1 MKKFKRFAASALAVF
16 VLSASLAGCAVTKTT
31 SLATVDGETVT
42 ADDFYQYFPSV
53 QSSMLSEAGI
63 NTSDSDAIANFWK
76 STEIE
81 GKNALTVAKERA
93 LNEAVNAVVQTKTA
107 EKMGITLT
115 EDDKKQI
122 SDYKTSTIQ
131 QSYGSKS
138 NFVSHLKEMNTTE
151 AAYDKALTASLISS
165 KLYSEVSKGDE
176 YKIDEKKAE
185 EELKNGEKITAKHIL
200 FSTVDSQT
208 GQSYDD
214 AKKSEVKKNA
224 EDTLEKIKSGADFD
238 ALMQELSEDPGLAQ
252 NPDGYTFGKG
262 EMVAPFEEAAF
273 ALKEGEVSGIVESN
287 FGYHIIKRVP
297 LTISQ
302 SDIDSKIKEMQ
313 SKVFEEQIDKWKAD
327 MEVSIDEKALAKIKA
342 N

>member
-1 MKKFKRFAASALAVF
+1 MIAS
-16 VLSASLAGCAVTKTT
+16 SLAGCAITKTV

-42 ADDFYQYFPSV
+42 ANDFYQYFPSV

-63 NTSDSDAIANFWK
+63 NTSDSDAVAKFWK

-93 LNEAVNAVVQTKTA
+93 LNQAVNAVVQTKTA
-107 EKMGITLT
+107 EKMGISLT
-115 EDDKKQI
+115 EDEKKQI
-122 SDYKTSTIQ
+122 SDYKISTIQ

-138 NFVSHLKEMNTTE
+138 AFLDHLKEMNTTE
-151 AAYDKALTASLISS
+151 AAFDKAVTASLISS
-165 KLYSEVSKGDE
+165 KLFSEVSKGDE

-185 EELKNGEKITAKHIL
+185 DELKNGDKITAKHIL
-200 FSTVDSQT
+200 ITTVDPQT
-208 GQSYDD
+208 NQPYDD
-214 AKKSEVKKNA
+214 TKKAEAKKTA
-224 EDTLEKIKSGADFD
+224 EDALEKIKSGADFD
-238 ALMQELSEDPGLAQ
+238 SLMNELSEDPGLAQ

-273 ALKEGEVSGIVESN
+273 ALKENEVSGIVESD

-297 LTISQ
+297 LKISQ
-302 SDIDSKIKEMQ
+302 TDIENKIKEMQ
-313 SKVFEEQIDKWKAD
+313 NDIFENQIEKWKSD
-327 MEVSIDEKALAKIKA
+327 MDVSIDEKALAKIKA

>member
-1 MKKFKRFAASALAVF
+1 MIAS
-16 VLSASLAGCAVTKTT
+16 SLAGCAITKTV

-42 ADDFYQYFPSV
+42 ANDFYQYFPSV

-63 NTSDSDAIANFWK
+63 NTSDSDAVAKFWK

-93 LNEAVNAVVQTKTA
+93 LNQAVNAVVQTKTA
-107 EKMGITLT
+107 EKMGISLT
-115 EDDKKQI
+115 EDEKKQI
-122 SDYKTSTIQ
+122 SDYKISTIQ

-138 NFVSHLKEMNTTE
+138 AFLDHLKEMNTTE
-151 AAYDKALTASLISS
+151 AAFDKAVTASLISS
-165 KLYSEVSKGDE
+165 KLFSEVSKGDE

-185 EELKNGEKITAKHIL
+185 DELKNGDKITAKHIL
-200 FSTVDSQT
+200 ITTVDPQT
-208 GQSYDD
+208 NQPYDD
-214 AKKSEVKKNA
+214 AKKAAAKKTA
-224 EDTLEKIKSGADFD
+224 EDALEKIKSGADFD
-238 ALMQELSEDPGLAQ
+238 SLMNELSEDPGLAQ

-273 ALKEGEVSGIVESN
+273 ALKEGEVSGIVESD

-297 LTISQ
+297 LNISQ
-302 SDIDSKIKEMQ
+302 SDIENKIKEMQ
-313 SKVFEEQIDKWKAD
+313 NDIFENQIEKWKSD
-327 MEVSIDEKALAKIKA
+327 MDVSIDEKALAKIKA

>member
-1 MKKFKRFAASALAVF
+1 MIAS
-16 VLSASLAGCAVTKTT
+16 SLAGCAITKTV

-42 ADDFYQYFPSV
+42 ANDFYQYFPSV

-63 NTSDSDAIANFWK
+63 NTSDSDAVAKFWK

-93 LNEAVNAVVQTKTA
+93 LNQAVNAVVQTKTA
-107 EKMGITLT
+107 EKMGISLT
-115 EDDKKQI
+115 EDEKKQI
-122 SDYKTSTIQ
+122 SDYKISTIQ

-138 NFVSHLKEMNTTE
+138 AFLDHLKKMNTTE
-151 AAYDKALTASLISS
+151 VAFDKAVTASLISS
-165 KLYSEVSKGDE
+165 KLFSEISKGDE

-185 EELKNGEKITAKHIL
+185 EELKNGDKITAKHIL
-200 FSTVDSQT
+200 ITTVDPQT
-208 GQSYDD
+208 NQPYDD
-214 AKKSEVKKNA
+214 NKKAAAKKTA

-238 ALMQELSEDPGLAQ
+238 SLMNELSEDPGLAQ

-273 ALKEGEVSGIVESN
+273 ALKENEVSGIVESD

-297 LTISQ
+297 LKISQ
-302 SDIDSKIKEMQ
+302 TDIENKIKEMQ
-313 SKVFEEQIDKWKAD
+313 NDIFENQIEKWKSD
-327 MEVSIDEKALAKIKA
+327 MDVSIDEKTLAKIKA